1 MVRETKAQA
10 WTIVQHSGYGY
21 GHKEAFKAGLE
32 VRLVEH
38 VREIKQIVKA
48 GGLLF
53 ESYNNALDY
62 TYKEM
67 YPEGHE
73 GLVPRAPGK
82 FLNNVFIDE
91 LRLYVPLSDPE
102 PKEEDRVHV

>member
-1 MVRETKAQA
+1 MVRDAKAEA

-21 GHKEAFKAGLE
+21 GHKEALKQGLE
-32 VRLVEH
+32 VRQVTKLM
-38 VREIKQIVKA
+38 EIKRVVKA
-48 GGLLF
+48 GGVLF

-73 GLVPRAPGK
+73 GLVPKAPGK

-91 LRLYVPLSDPE
+91 LRLYVPLVQPE
-102 PKEEDRVHV
+102 PQEEDKVNV